1 MVEQFK
7 KIIEQIAE
15 KEVSVNANVNN
26 DLASNVA
33 RETGNS
39 LIEGLKSAVS
49 SGNMTEIM
57 ALVNAMDVKRSRSNA
72 EVKNNNN
79 MQSLKL
85 TNNEGIQSTTFYGVA
100 TAIIPQLIRRVF
112 IENGRPNIK
121 PIL

>member
-33 RETGNS
+33 QETGNS

-49 SGNMTEIM
+49 GGNMSEIM
-57 ALVNAMDVKRSRSNA
+57 GLVNATDVNSLISNPV
-72 EVKNNNN
+72 VKNIID
-79 MQSLKL
+79 MLSSKL
-85 TNNEGIQSTTFYGVA
+85 TNNVGIESSTSSGLA
-100 TAIIPQLIRRVF
+100 SSIIPQLISMVDRKSTRLNSSHV
-112 IENGRPNIK
+112 
-121 PIL
+121 